1 MTEQRRGLH
10 HKRDSTRYFLFSKTD
25 TQGLKSDRIQPRES
39 TWKELK
45 HLFPDVLAGKRFSD
59 HSMGRL
65 EECTRFGAMAL
76 KFDNLKSNARSL
88 ASYKAI
94 TQALDDFCMKMDAW
108 WGIIEHGMLGS
119 FFPQKETLECLTLAQ
134 NFQKSLTNDTHA
146 TVTIGIAGYPT
157 LTYQKRQI
165 LENARKAA
173 AHAEFFGPNSVQV
186 FDDVSLNIS
195 ADQMYESG
203 DVDGAIEEF
212 KHALLLEP
220 ANVNVHN
227 SLGVCYG
234 VQREYAAAAK
244 AFNKAIELEPDEYMA
259 IYNLGLVSMLN
270 GQRQNALDLFIK
282 AGTLADGVF
291 EIPFQ
296 AGKLCLENGDPEK
309 AKGFLEQASKIKSDA
324 SGIYRYLGECYAGLE
339 RTKAAIAAYRKA
351 VKHNPSDAASLS
363 ALGCLFDKQGENP
376 EIAIMFCQESVDLS
390 PENGLFRHRLGQLYL
405 KQNQL
410 EEALKQFIKAENL
423 GIKSSDLIKNIKAR
437 LRAKAS

>member
-25 TQGLKSDRIQPRES
+25 TQGQKPDRIKPRQS

-59 HSMGRL
+59 HAMARL
-65 EECTRFGAMAL
+65 DECTRFGVMAI
-76 KFDNLKSNARSL
+76 KFDNLKSNAKSL

-94 TQALDDFCMKMDAW
+94 SQALDGFCKKLDAW

-119 FFPQKETLECLTLAQ
+119 FFPQKEARECLTLAQ
-134 NFQKSLTNDTHA
+134 NFQKSLNTDTNE
-146 TVTIGIAGYPT
+146 TVTIGVAGYPT
-157 LTYQKRQI
+157 LTYSKRQI

-173 AHAEFFGPNSVQV
+173 VHAEFFGPSSVQV

-203 DVDGAIEEF
+203 DIDGAIEEF
-212 KHALLLEP
+212 KHALLFEP

-234 VQREYAAAAK
+234 VQRDYTAAANE
-244 AFNKAIELEPDEYMA
+244 FNKAIELQPDEYMA

-270 GQRQNALDLFIK
+270 GQRQNALDLFVK

-296 AGKLCLENGDPEK
+296 AGRLCLENGDPEK
-309 AKGFLEQASKIKSDA
+309 AKGFLEQACKMAPGA
-324 SGIYRYLGECYAGLE
+324 SGIYRYLGECYAGLG
-339 RTKAAIAAYRKA
+339 RTRDAIAAYRKA
-351 VKHNPSDAASLS
+351 VRLNPSDAASLS
-363 ALGCLFDKQGENP
+363 ALGCLFDEQGENP

-410 EEALKQFIKAENL
+410 EAALKQFIKADNL
-423 GIKSSDLIKNIKAR
+423 GNKASDLIQKIKAR
-437 LRAKAS
+437 LRAKA